1 MHPMDMN
8 WYFDHDDLDALR
20 QRALRKQLVEPFA
33 SDSRWLSLNEEL
45 FKRAINCQDYKV
57 SFYNIRL
64 KDAIGTPIPS
74 DNPVMSNE
82 SFAYFNSSNV
92 VETNEIF
99 YHVHPNS
106 YDWSNMIGNQLE
118 AFLYCFVTID
128 TTGAMLYR
136 TYSIELVLSLENIQS
151 MGKETFTSFIDSF
164 Y

>member
-1 MHPMDMN
+1 MGP
-8 WYFDHDDLDALR
+8 
-20 QRALRKQLVEPFA
+20 
-33 SDSRWLSLNEEL
+33 
-45 FKRAINCQDYKV
+45 CQ
-57 SFYNIRL
+57 
-64 KDAIGTPIPS
+64 PS